1 MNRFSTATTA
11 WLIAAK
17 LVLSACGKDTKA
29 PAGTAAKPANSA
41 QAKGAEQHA
50 DDDADAHGD
59 EHADEGADEHG
70 DEHGEEGEEGMAPI
84 RMDAAAMK
92 AAGIRVGT
100 LAKASLREEL
110 RTPGEVVDNAYG
122 TTLITP
128 RVEALVVR
136 RHAKLG
142 DEVKAGAPLVTL
154 SSVEVASAQGTLSIA
169 EQDWKRVQALGREA
183 VSGRRYSEAQVAV
196 EQARATARAY
206 GLGAGS
212 GRSNGEFTLHASHAG
227 RLTEDDFV
235 VGERIEPGRTLFRLV
250 DESTVW
256 VDAKLPADV
265 ARRVAVGSAARLVL
279 GDVTLPGKVVQRAHR
294 TSENTRN
301 ALVRIEVVNTGDQ
314 LHGGD
319 YVEAYLDAGS
329 DSEPQLAVPTAALL
343 QLEGESIVF
352 RQDADGTLTPVA
364 VRIGAVVGD
373 QTVISDGVSA
383 GDVIVVEGAYALK
396 AQMLKSQLGE
406 GHAH

>member
-1 MNRFSTATTA
+1 MNRFSTATA
-11 WLIAAK
+11 VWLIAAM
-17 LVLSACGKDTKA
+17 LVLSACGKDAKP
-29 PAGTAAKPANSA
+29 PAGNAAKPASA
-41 QAKGAEQHA
+41 QAKVAEQHA
-50 DDDADAHGD
+50 DDAEDAHGD

-154 SSVEVASAQGTLSIA
+154 SSVEVATAQGTLSIA

-196 EQARATARAY
+196 
-206 GLGAGS
+206 
-212 GRSNGEFTLHASHAG
+212 
-227 RLTEDDFV
+227 
-235 VGERIEPGRTLFRLV
+235 
-250 DESTVW
+250 
-256 VDAKLPADV
+256 
-265 ARRVAVGSAARLVL
+265 
-279 GDVTLPGKVVQRAHR
+279 
-294 TSENTRN
+294 
-301 ALVRIEVVNTGDQ
+301 
-314 LHGGD
+314 
-319 YVEAYLDAGS
+319 
-329 DSEPQLAVPTAALL
+329 
-343 QLEGESIVF
+343 
-352 RQDADGTLTPVA
+352 
-364 VRIGAVVGD
+364 
-373 QTVISDGVSA
+373 
-383 GDVIVVEGAYALK
+383 
-396 AQMLKSQLGE
+396 
-406 GHAH
+406 